1 MAWEPGAAEG
11 PAAREVAPA
20 SSVQLT
26 ALALDGRPLFRGDVP
41 GSGPTTAGAPG
52 GSVTF
57 DAPPGQLQM
66 RLRVEGEQGQVLDSA
81 TRELTVPDYT
91 QVQVSL
97 GTPRIYRAR
106 TARDVQVIRS
116 NPATTPTVDRE
127 FSRTERL
134 LIRVDGY
141 APGGVTPTVSGRL
154 LNRSGSSMAD
164 IPLTPAGGSTF
175 EAELPLSALAAGEYL
190 IEFNASTDSGKAQDT
205 IAFRINR

>member
-1 MAWEPGAAEG
+1 
-11 PAAREVAPA
+11 
-20 SSVQLT
+20 
-26 ALALDGRPLFRGDVP
+26 
-41 GSGPTTAGAPG
+41 
-52 GSVTF
+52 VTF

-81 TRELTVPDYT
+81 TRELTIPDYT

-116 NPATTPTVDRE
+116 NPATAPTVDRE

-141 APGGVTPTVSGRL
+141 APGETTPTVSGRL
-154 LNRSGSSMAD
+154 LNRGGSSMAD
-164 IPLTPAGGSTF
+164 LPFKSAGGATF
-175 EAELPLSALAAGEYL
+175 ETELPLSALAAGEYL
-190 IEFNASTDSGKAQDT
+190 IEFNASTESGKAQDT